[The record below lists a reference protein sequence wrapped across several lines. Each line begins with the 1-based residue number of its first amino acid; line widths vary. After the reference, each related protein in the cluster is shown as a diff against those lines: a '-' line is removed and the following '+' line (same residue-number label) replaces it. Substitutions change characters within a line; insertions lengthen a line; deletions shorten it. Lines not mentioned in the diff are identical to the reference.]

1 MAHPQHAPR
10 RLAHRGKG
18 FGQDVVERLAG
29 GEPFAEFRR
38 LRLQRGIVE
47 RLHLRLEGVDLVDDL
62 AERGDVAVVG
72 RAEKAFGNAAEHG
85 DFPWI
90 SMLER
95 RSEEHTSELQSLM
108 RISYAVFC

>member
-62 AERGDVAVVG
+62 AARGDVAVVG
-72 RAEKAFGNAAEHG
+72 RAEKAFRTADARTK
-85 DFPWI
+85 
-90 SMLER
+90 ER
-95 RSEEHTSELQSLM
+95 HVGKENVSKSKSRWS
-108 RISYAVFC
+108 RDI